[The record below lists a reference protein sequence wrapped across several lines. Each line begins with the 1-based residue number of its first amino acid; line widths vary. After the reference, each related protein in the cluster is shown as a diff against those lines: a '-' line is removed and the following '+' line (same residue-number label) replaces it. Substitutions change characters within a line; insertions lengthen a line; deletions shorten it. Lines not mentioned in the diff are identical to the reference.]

1 MREFLEGISGYRNK
15 FIQDCT
21 LARLPLIKSEDITDP
36 EILGIFAWVTEM
48 EGKVPNHFSIE
59 LNFPELMKSKLGFTK
74 TLWETGELSMDEIQ
88 HVGIL
93 VSNANGCRYCT
104 GAFCTILVHGLNQEW
119 DYARDL
125 VQRGAD
131 AINGQRLLVIA
142 NFARKVNAHP
152 ETITDSDVARLRQSG
167 LTNKG
172 IIQLIHLVSDFASYN
187 RLNLALDTDYDYES
201 FGKV

>member
-1 MREFLEGISGYRNK
+1 M
-15 FIQDCT
+15 
-21 LARLPLIKSEDITDP
+21 ARLPLIKAEDITDP

-74 TLWETGELSMDEIQ
+74 TLWETGELSMEEIQ

-104 GAFCTILVHGLNQEW
+104 GAFCTILVHGLGKES
-119 DYARDL
+119 DYAKDL
-125 VQRGAD
+125 VDRGAA
-131 AINGQRLLVIA
+131 AINNQRLLVIA
-142 NFARKVNAHP
+142 DFVGKVNAHP
-152 ETITDSDVARLRQSG
+152 ENITDSDVAGLKKSG

-172 IIQLIHLVSDFASYN
+172 IIQLIHLVSDFSSYN
-187 RLNLALDTDYDYES
+187 RLNLALDTDYDYEP
-201 FGKV
+201 FGHI